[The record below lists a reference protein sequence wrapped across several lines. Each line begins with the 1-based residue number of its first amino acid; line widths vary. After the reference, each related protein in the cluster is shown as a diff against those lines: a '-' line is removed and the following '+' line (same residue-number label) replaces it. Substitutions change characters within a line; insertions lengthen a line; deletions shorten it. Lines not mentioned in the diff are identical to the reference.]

1 MWLFSAVLW
10 IHNDFFRIRIQL
22 WIFQVPDPDP
32 GKSSGSMRIR
42 IRIQAILFQ
51 YPLFGNKIKTPLNSI
66 KKKNLP
72 CICQSYSTHSPEFTE
87 IWLFIYQLFI
97 FSLIRIR
104 NYCIIPDPD
113 PGKSFGSMRIRIQNK
128 ESNSG
133 IGHCSSVSGVY
144 NTEESRV

>member
-72 CICQSYSTHSPEFTE
+72 CICQFYSTHSPEFTE
-87 IWLFIYQLFI
+87 IWLFIYAKVL
-97 FSLIRIR
+97 
-104 NYCIIPDPD
+104 DPC
-113 PGKSFGSMRIRIQNK
+113 GFGSTTLVFSK